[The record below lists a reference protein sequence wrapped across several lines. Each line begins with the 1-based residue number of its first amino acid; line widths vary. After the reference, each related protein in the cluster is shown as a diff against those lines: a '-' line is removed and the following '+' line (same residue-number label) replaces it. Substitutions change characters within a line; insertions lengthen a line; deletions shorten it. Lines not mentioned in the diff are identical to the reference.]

1 MPNCFRLTRIGCE
14 EPTNL
19 IDVDTE
25 LWCHFEKDG
34 EPDGNTK
41 WYRYWHGTVGL
52 ELAMGR
58 TWDQIKEALPKNTK
72 MLPLVEYLENN
83 FTVRAWYEH
92 K

>member
-1 MPNCFRLTRIGCE
+1 MPNCFSLTKIGEE

-19 IDVDTE
+19 LNVDTE
-25 LWCHFEKDG
+25 LWCHFEGK

-41 WYRYWHGTVGL
+41 WYRYWHETVGL

-58 TWDQIKEALPKNTK
+58 SFEEIKEALPENTK
-72 MLPLVEYLENN
+72 MLPLVEYLEKNY
-83 FTVRAWYEH
+83 TVRAWYEH